1 MNESSLGQLVKSVI
15 IPTKNLSRYTKL
27 IQITK
32 EKLGEALKQAYGLKT
47 NEELN
52 DANIYY

>member
-1 MNESSLGQLVKSVI
+1 MNESLGQLVKSVI